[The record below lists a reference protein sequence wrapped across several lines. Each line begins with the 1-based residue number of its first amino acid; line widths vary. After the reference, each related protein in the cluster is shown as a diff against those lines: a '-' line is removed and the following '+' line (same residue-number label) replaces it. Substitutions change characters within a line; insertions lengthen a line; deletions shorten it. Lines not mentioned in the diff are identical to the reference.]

1 MRTAPRILA
10 VVLLILTAAESG
22 FSQVNNGGG
31 GTGGAGGGGFGGGG
45 GGGNN
50 QNNSSGIRID
60 AKGIVSLAVAADGN
74 VGLDKKRRE
83 ALAKKHLSQDLNQRS
98 TLRMVSLVQ
107 LEKQLESLLSQE
119 LPVPDELFYLAGL
132 QRIDHVF
139 VLPEQQDLIIAGP
152 AEGFVPDPVGR
163 MIGVESTR
171 PTLRLDDLIV
181 ALRTVPKSAQVGCS
195 IDPVPSRIADLQKFI
210 RQGVPATQQEV
221 EARFNQM
228 DEILGLQD
236 VRIDGVPND
245 SHFATMLVEADYR
258 MKRIA
263 IGIENPAIKGLKSHL
278 SMLGNGG
285 NVMQRWWFVPFYDA
299 IYRSDD
305 GFSFQFVGQRA
316 QLLAEDEVTDEQGN
330 RSTASTTHKS
340 THAFARQF
348 TQKFAQLAE
357 KSPVFAE
364 LQNLID
370 WVMFAALLQQE
381 HIPEQ
386 INWKQSLYLD
396 AARLTY
402 PTFDTPKQI
411 PSSVSYK
418 RTGNLV
424 VGLVGGGVTIRTQQ
438 RLEVVNASERIA
450 SNLDIA
456 RRSATGTQPEPAH
469 QWWWDAPIDEK
480 LQRRK

>member
-1 MRTAPRILA
+1 MRTVPRILS
-10 VVLLILTAAESG
+10 VLLLIFAAAESG
-22 FSQVNNGGG
+22 YSQVTNGA
-31 GTGGAGGGGFGGGG
+31 GGAGGFGGGFGGGG

-60 AKGIVSLAVAADGN
+60 ANGIVSLTVAVDGN

-107 LEKQLESLLSQE
+107 LEKQLDSILSQE
-119 LPVPDELFYLAGL
+119 APVPDELFYLAGL

-139 VLPEQQDLIIAGP
+139 VLPDEQDLIIAGP

-181 ALRTVPKSAQVGCS
+181 ALRTVPRSAQIGCS

-228 DEILGLQD
+228 DDILGLQD

-299 IYRSDD
+299 IYRSED
-305 GFSFQFVGQRA
+305 GLSFQFVGQRA

-330 RSTASTTHKS
+330 RSSAATTQKS

-370 WVMFAALLQQE
+370 WVMLAALLQQE

-386 INWKQSLYLD
+386 IGWKQSLYLD
-396 AARLTY
+396 ATRLTY

-424 VGLVGGGVTIRTQQ
+424 VGLVGGGVSIRTQQ
-438 RLEVVNASERIA
+438 RLDIVKASEQTA
-450 SNLDIA
+450 SNLDVA
-456 RRSATGTQPEPAH
+456 RRSATEIQPSPTH
-469 QWWWDAPIDEK
+469 SWWWDAPVTEK
-480 LQRRK
+480 IQRRK